1 MIRRLLASTALVL
14 ALGLPGHAQSL
25 APEPAPAGT
34 AEGAAALRKSFAAYL
49 TEIPFEQGLLR
60 IEPDPAGQRITLSPQ
75 SFLSGIAGFPV
86 QFAPLAIVVSERPD
100 GNWNVFSRDPI
111 KISTTG
117 EIEGAITHFQYDQA
131 TQLTKGV
138 YSPALAAFTQ
148 AEGTAERITNVQEDA
163 TTRSKAEIG
172 KATVEMTGRPGAT
185 GGVDIDI
192 RQTYDDWR
200 QTSAFTPPR
209 PDEETEGT
217 EGTGS
222 DPGTVP
228 ESAPEP
234 IEIAMTARTI
244 EASAALR
251 DGRTVAIR
259 DLYALAVQHT
269 GELATDPKAAL
280 AGPLGAQ
287 LKDAIGKVLPLWA
300 SLSGEATAR
309 DVTLSSLYGEF
320 GFAEGRHAMRF
331 TGIEDNAG
339 FDMDV
344 SVKGMRATSPLMP
357 AWAASLLPQD
367 MDLGFA
373 MSGADLKTPAAIA
386 LAEVDFT
393 ADPPLS
399 PEAQAQ
405 VQAAFD
411 PTRIVLQL
419 KPSRLRS
426 ADLDVTASGDFA
438 FREGA
443 PSANVTLEAAGL
455 DKVIGKLQSAA
466 QSEPDL
472 HQTVGMLQFAKGF
485 GRAKGE
491 DRMEWIVAAA
501 ADGSVTVNGTM
512 VKGPD
517 PVAEPGDDEDVTPGD
532 ELENGDIP
540 GGETQ
545 DGDTQDGDTGA
556 SQSDL

>member
-1 MIRRLLASTALVL
+1 MVRRLLASTALVL
-14 ALGLPGHAQSL
+14 ALGLPGHGQSL
-25 APEPAPAGT
+25 SPEPAPAGT
-34 AEGAAALRKSFAAYL
+34 TEGAAALRKSFAAYL

-75 SFLSGIAGFPV
+75 NFLSGIAGFPV
-86 QFAPLAIVVSERPD
+86 HFAPIAIVVSERPD

-111 KISTTG
+111 AISATG
-117 EIEGAITHFQYDQA
+117 EIEGVATHFQYDQA

-148 AEGTAERITNVQEDA
+148 AEGTAERITNVQDDA

-172 KATVEMTGRPGAT
+172 KAKVEMTGRPGAT

-200 QTSAFTPPR
+200 QTSAFTPPQ
-209 PDEETEGT
+209 PPEETEAT
-217 EGTGS
+217 QS
-222 DPGTVP
+222 DPGTAP
-228 ESAPEP
+228 ESAPAP
-234 IEIAMTARTI
+234 IEIAMAARTI

-269 GELATDPKAAL
+269 GELATDPKTAL
-280 AGPLGAQ
+280 AGPLGTQ

-309 DVTLSSLYGEF
+309 DVTVSSLYGEF
-320 GFAEGRHAMRF
+320 RFTEGRHAMRF

-344 SVKGMRATSPLMP
+344 SVRGMRATSPLMP
-357 AWAASLLPQD
+357 AWAASLVPED
-367 MDLGFA
+367 MNFGLV
-373 MSGADLKTPAAIA
+373 MSGADLKTPASIA
-386 LAEVDFT
+386 LAEADFT
-393 ADPPLS
+393 QDPPLS
-399 PEAQAQ
+399 PDAQAR
-405 VQAAFD
+405 VSAAFD
-411 PTRIVLQL
+411 PMRIVLQL

-455 DKVIGKLQSAA
+455 DKLIAKLQSAA
-466 QSEPDL
+466 QGEPDL
-472 HQTVGMLQFAKGF
+472 YQTVGMLQFAKGF

-517 PVAEPGDDEDVTPGD
+517 PVAEPGDEETAPSDEP
-532 ELENGDIP
+532 ENGDTP
-540 GGETQ
+540 
-545 DGDTQDGDTGA
+545 DSDVQDGDTGA